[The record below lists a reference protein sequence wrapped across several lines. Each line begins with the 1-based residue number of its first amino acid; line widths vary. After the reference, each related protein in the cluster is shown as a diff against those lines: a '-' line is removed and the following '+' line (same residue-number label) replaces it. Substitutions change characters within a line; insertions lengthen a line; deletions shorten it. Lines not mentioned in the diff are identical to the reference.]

1 MSATPL
7 IHRVRGVT
15 MATQVLD
22 ALVGVSFIDTAE
34 QEETDLV
41 VRNTDCQRDVASVIQ
56 LESSFY
62 QMSQWSVCQ
71 SVWKQE
77 LSNWPCSLWRIQHVV
92 IAFPISTFLL
102 LWKYR
107 WSCCMLSSRHWCILQ
122 SFLINCCNIT
132 RTFWYCDFKCLYFFS
147 VRFAEMTGFC
157 F

>member
-22 ALVGVSFIDTAE
+22 ALVGVSFIDTE

-62 QMSQWSVCQ
+62 QMSQ
-71 SVWKQE
+71 
-77 LSNWPCSLWRIQHVV
+77 
-92 IAFPISTFLL
+92 
-102 LWKYR
+102 
-107 WSCCMLSSRHWCILQ
+107 
-122 SFLINCCNIT
+122 
-132 RTFWYCDFKCLYFFS
+132 
-147 VRFAEMTGFC
+147 
-157 F
+157 

>member
-62 QMSQWSVCQ
+62 QMSQ
-71 SVWKQE
+71 
-77 LSNWPCSLWRIQHVV
+77 
-92 IAFPISTFLL
+92 
-102 LWKYR
+102 
-107 WSCCMLSSRHWCILQ
+107 
-122 SFLINCCNIT
+122 
-132 RTFWYCDFKCLYFFS
+132 
-147 VRFAEMTGFC
+147 
-157 F
+157 